1 MNRLVLIGNGFDLA
15 HGGATLQEL
24 IVPVI
29 HKNLSL
35 AVGYNAVRDTAL
47 VEVKEI
53 TFEPAK
59 NEDGTPIRL
68 RLEASQLVPDTNG
81 DLCLW
86 LVVYH
91 LGEVVNVKRKSE

>member
-1 MNRLVLIGNGFDLA
+1 MQRPIFWAMDGEYFQANKPI
-15 HGGATLQEL
+15 EY
-24 IVPVI
+24 
-29 HKNLSL
+29 KYLSL
-35 AVGYNAVRDTAL
+35 AVGYNAVRDSAL

-81 DLCLW
+81 NLCLW

-91 LGEVVNVKRKSE
+91 LGEVVSKNIIFK

>member
-1 MNRLVLIGNGFDLA
+1 MAWNDGVYPYKPI
-15 HGGATLQEL
+15 EY
-24 IVPVI
+24 
-29 HKNLSL
+29 KYLSL

-68 RLEASQLVPDTNG
+68 RIEASQLVPDANG

-91 LGEVVNVKRKSE
+91 LGDVVNVKRKSE